1 MNVYF
6 EENVLNFFPVELHC
20 VKSVRIR
27 SFSGRHFPTFG
38 LNTERYEVSIVLSPN
53 ARKYEPEKLQIWT
66 LSRSVTWRWTTSLS
80 ADHNRVL
87 ATVLCWVKI
96 SFVCNSKN
104 DIIFTTPMG
113 QLFREKIVNLHLPSE
128 GVYDLVVVFHLQ
140 LL

>member
-1 MNVYF
+1 MNVDF
-6 EENVLNFFPVELHC
+6 EENVLNVFPVELHC
-20 VKSVRIR
+20 VKSVRIP
-27 SFSGRHFPTFG
+27 SFSGPHFPTFG
-38 LNTERYEVSIVLSPN
+38 LNTERYEVSIVFSPN
-53 ARKYEPEKLQIWT
+53 ARKYRAEKLRICT
-66 LSRSVTWRWTTSLS
+66 LSRSVTWRWTTLLS
-80 ADHNRVL
+80 TDHNRVL

-113 QLFREKIVNLHLPSE
+113 QLFREKKVNLHLLSE